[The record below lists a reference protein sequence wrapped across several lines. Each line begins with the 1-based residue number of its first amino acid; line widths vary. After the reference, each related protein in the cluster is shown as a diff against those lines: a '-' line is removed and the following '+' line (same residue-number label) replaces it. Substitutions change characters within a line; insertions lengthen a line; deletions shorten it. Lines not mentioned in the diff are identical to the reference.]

1 MFVSVKGVAYVWL
14 YVLAGILAYWFNI
27 GNSRQQCLF
36 YAFMI
41 VSLSKI
47 MICTGIFNTGY
58 FVGRGGGGSMSID
71 LWYHFK
77 CFCLLLSA
85 FVFHQHE

>member
-1 MFVSVKGVAYVWL
+1 MSVKGVAYVWL

-27 GNSRQQCLF
+27 GNGRQQCLF

-47 MICTGIFNTGY
+47 LICTGIFNTGY
-58 FVGRGGGGSMSID
+58 FFGAGGGGE
-71 LWYHFK
+71 
-77 CFCLLLSA
+77 A
-85 FVFHQHE
+85 